1 MLTDLT
7 LHMMIPTYHMAKSS
21 GCVSNELVWIV
32 ALASSSTIRNKSLF
46 YQKIELTLTLTLP
59 LTLVWW
65 RSGCVQLVPFL
76 RPQDRI
82 PCSAGDAWHAA
93 LLVRPQVKIPP
104 NYK

>member
-46 YQKIELTLTLTLP
+46 YQKNELTLTLTVINNLTFLP
-59 LTLVWW
+59 NVLIRTH
-65 RSGCVQLVPFL
+65 
-76 RPQDRI
+76 I
-82 PCSAGDAWHAA
+82 PSMSLILQVNECLSLA
-93 LLVRPQVKIPP
+93 L
-104 NYK
+104 

>member
-46 YQKIELTLTLTLP
+46 YQKIELTLTLAGWPRKAVAVLAAVVCP
-59 LTLVWW
+59 E
-65 RSGCVQLVPFL
+65 G
-76 RPQDRI
+76 
-82 PCSAGDAWHAA
+82 SASQYGMG
-93 LLVRPQVKIPP
+93 KG
-104 NYK
+104 

>member
-46 YQKIELTLTLTLP
+46 YQKNELTLTLTLTLKVFSTNGRRVQRATVYVVGLGYYKLYLDGGKVAHHKLTST
-59 LTLVWW
+59 LTLNI
-65 RSGCVQLVPFL
+65 SP
-76 RPQDRI
+76 
-82 PCSAGDAWHAA
+82 
-93 LLVRPQVKIPP
+93 
-104 NYK
+104 

>member
-46 YQKIELTLTLTLP
+46 YQKNELSLSLTLGRIRAWGDSDVDDGTTQLCACELP
-59 LTLVWW
+59 LPA
-65 RSGCVQLVPFL
+65 RYC
-76 RPQDRI
+76 
-82 PCSAGDAWHAA
+82 
-93 LLVRPQVKIPP
+93 
-104 NYK
+104 

>member
-46 YQKIELTLTLTLP
+46 YQKIELTLTVTTPERRVQVVRLRALSASLTLSP
-59 LTLVWW
+59 TFFKL
-65 RSGCVQLVPFL
+65 
-76 RPQDRI
+76 
-82 PCSAGDAWHAA
+82 
-93 LLVRPQVKIPP
+93 
-104 NYK
+104 N